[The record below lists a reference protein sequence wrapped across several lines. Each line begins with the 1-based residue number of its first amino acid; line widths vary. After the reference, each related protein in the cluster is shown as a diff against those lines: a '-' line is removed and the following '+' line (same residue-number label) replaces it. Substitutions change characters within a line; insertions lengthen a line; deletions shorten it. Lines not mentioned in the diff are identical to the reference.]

1 MHPYAKP
8 LADMKNPQTNEL
20 SADFFCVSL
29 CFPIAFGFSGLFRL
43 KREQLLR
50 PHFVLAEGLALF
62 EFPHRSLLFRKGQ
75 SQVIPDLFHAAER
88 RIFIEKTLPV
98 ALKERRMEG
107 MALPLLF
114 FRGERCLAAKAS
126 QIARR
131 EHGVSQ

>member
-62 EFPHRSLLFRKGQ
+62 EFPHRSLVFRKGK
-75 SQVIPDLFHAAER
+75 SQLVPDLLHAAER
-88 RIFIEKTLPV
+88 RIFIEETLSV
-98 ALKERRMEG
+98 AVEERRMKST
-107 MALPLLF
+107 ALPLLF
-114 FRGERCLAAKAS
+114 LFARHFFTAQAS